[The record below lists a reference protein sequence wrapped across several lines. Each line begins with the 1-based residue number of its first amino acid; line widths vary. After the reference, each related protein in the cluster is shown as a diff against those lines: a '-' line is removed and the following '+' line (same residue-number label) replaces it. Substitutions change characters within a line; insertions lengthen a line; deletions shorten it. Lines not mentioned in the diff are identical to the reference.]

1 MKLSEAMRLLE
12 EDPTRKFEYL
22 GDEKEW
28 LLYANVGGLT
38 GLVFYML
45 DCWDNNGELMTGTA
59 FGSLHGNLTTSN
71 NWQLVREPVTWQEAI
86 QAWADGK
93 VVYVENKAGGRVYRH
108 GGEGE
113 KMYLLQSEITSGAW
127 YVED

>member
-1 MKLSEAMRLLE
+1 MKLWEAMKLLE
-12 EDPTRKFEYL
+12 EDPSRKFEYQ
-22 GDEKEW
+22 DNRKKW

-38 GLVFYML
+38 GLVFYQL

-86 QAWADGK
+86 QAWSVGK
-93 VVYVENKAGGRVYRH
+93 RVKVSTIQRDYVFSQI
-108 GGEGE
+108 E
-113 KMYLLQSEITSGAW
+113 KMEVSPMMIQDGIW

>member
-1 MKLSEAMRLLE
+1 MKLWEAMELLDE
-12 EDPTRKFEYL
+12 NPSLKFEYQ
-22 GDEKEW
+22 DNRKKW

-38 GLVFYML
+38 GLVFYQL

-71 NWQLVREPVTWQEAI
+71 NWQLVRQPVSWQEAI
-86 QAWADGK
+86 QAWSVGK
-93 VVYVENKAGGRVYRH
+93 RVKVSTIQRDYVFSQI
-108 GGEGE
+108 E
-113 KMYLLQSEITSGAW
+113 KMEVSPMMIQDGIW

>member
-1 MKLSEAMRLLE
+1 MKLWEAMELLDE
-12 EDPTRKFEYL
+12 NPSLKFEYQ
-22 GDEKEW
+22 DNRKKW

-38 GLVFYML
+38 GLVFYQL

-86 QAWADGK
+86 QAWSVGK
-93 VVYVENKAGGRVYRH
+93 RVKVSTIQRDYVFSQI
-108 GGEGE
+108 E
-113 KMYLLQSEITSGAW
+113 KMEVSPMMIQDGIW

>member
-1 MKLSEAMRLLE
+1 MKLWEAMELLDE
-12 EDPTRKFEYL
+12 NPSLKFEYQ
-22 GDEKEW
+22 DSRKKW
-28 LLYANVGGLT
+28 ILYANVGGLT
-38 GLVFYML
+38 GLVFYQL

-86 QAWADGK
+86 QAWSVGK
-93 VVYVENKAGGRVYRH
+93 RVKVSTIQRDYVFSQI
-108 GGEGE
+108 E
-113 KMYLLQSEITSGAW
+113 KMEVSPMMIQDGIW